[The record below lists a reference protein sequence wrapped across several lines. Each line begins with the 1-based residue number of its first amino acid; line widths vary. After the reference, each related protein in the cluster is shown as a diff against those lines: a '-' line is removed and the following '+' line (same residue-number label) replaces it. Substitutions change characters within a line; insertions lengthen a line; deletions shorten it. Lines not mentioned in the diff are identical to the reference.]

1 MCRGLRNEGF
11 VKQRYDQ
18 GKLRQDLPADMSAE
32 PALRAGAA
40 LGQPQWSRGLQARL
54 VCGQH
59 CLGSPERRGDRLRQG
74 QQPQARLRS
83 QGAGL
88 HRMGRTRLQCSQR
101 SLDNFNGDLFWGPAG
116 QKPAG
121 LPGLRHEV
129 AGKGGARAPHG
140 REGAR
145 AGRRAV
151 TAADAA
157 GGRGAR
163 AAGRSTAT
171 ASAPEGGGQGR
182 RSRKLPGTEGDEP
195 DAGPAHTAVAG
206 CRGRWHRGRAAS
218 SMTPRRTRCGWKP
231 QSERPERPCHQLG
244 RAPGADAARA
254 HGVVPLAAVRH
265 RVPPRRGPDGVP
277 RGSARNPASAAQ
289 ARRPPRR
296 QDGP

>member
-1 MCRGLRNEGF
+1 MGQSQLTAGTRAPHCEDEDNTHSPRRAKIRQGKGRGRAEQAMCRGLRNEGF

-18 GKLRQDLPADMSAE
+18 GKVRQDLPADMSAE

-40 LGQPQWSRGLQARL
+40 LGQPRWSRGLQARL

-88 HRMGRTRLQCSQR
+88 HRTGRTRLRCSQR

-157 GGRGAR
+157 GGRGAPGR
-163 AAGRSTAT
+163 GAQHRHGERTGRRWAGAEVTKAAGD
-171 ASAPEGGGQGR
+171 GGR
-182 RSRKLPGTEGDEP
+182 
-195 DAGPAHTAVAG
+195 
-206 CRGRWHRGRAAS
+206 
-218 SMTPRRTRCGWKP
+218 
-231 QSERPERPCHQLG
+231 
-244 RAPGADAARA
+244 
-254 HGVVPLAAVRH
+254 
-265 RVPPRRGPDGVP
+265 
-277 RGSARNPASAAQ
+277 
-289 ARRPPRR
+289 
-296 QDGP
+296 